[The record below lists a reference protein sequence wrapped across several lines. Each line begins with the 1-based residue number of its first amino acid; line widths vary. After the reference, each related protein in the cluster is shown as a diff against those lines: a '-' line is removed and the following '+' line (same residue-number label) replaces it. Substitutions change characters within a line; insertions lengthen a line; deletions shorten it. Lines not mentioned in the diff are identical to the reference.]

1 MSWQLQSL
9 EALASAP
16 AVDISQAEQ
25 GSIELSQFL
34 SQAPTDF
41 LEPLLKSPF
50 GRVYTLFLERCCTSK
65 FPGTESEKRRNA
77 LSQQLRQVGCDTPE
91 GWAVLLSLFPLF
103 PPEQLKVEDA
113 SAKLPDWLLTIYES
127 RYEAWEPSL
136 PSPSPTASS
145 AFEDRVFLNRILG
158 LSNLYYIDPEDNEIL
173 QELREVRL
181 QTVKLILGVGRDEL
195 GQQFQADF
203 GDRFWAMAQ
212 SGIQKESL
220 NANEV
225 QQRDAIQQ
233 WLSQTPNSLHQDGGI
248 QRFAAALLFNP
259 PGTVRLANP
268 DRNLPVWF
276 MDGYKRYSSMAQV

>member
-1 MSWQLQSL
+1 MIRQPKISAPGQFARRPDLLVLCLVVTGSNPL
-9 EALASAP
+9 HVLAASVPGSFGNAP

-145 AFEDRVFLNRILG
+145 AFEDRVPRIG
-158 LSNLYYIDPEDNEIL
+158 SSVYPTCTTSIL
-173 QELREVRL
+173 RTMRSSKNCEVRL
-181 QTVKLILGVGRDEL
+181 QTVKLILYVGRDEL
-195 GQQFQADF
+195 ASNSKQISVTV
-203 GDRFWAMAQ
+203 
-212 SGIQKESL
+212 SGPWHKVAFKKKASTLTKFNKE
-220 NANEV
+220 
-225 QQRDAIQQ
+225 
-233 WLSQTPNSLHQDGGI
+233 
-248 QRFAAALLFNP
+248 
-259 PGTVRLANP
+259 
-268 DRNLPVWF
+268 
-276 MDGYKRYSSMAQV
+276 MRYSNG